1 MRNSTTLVTL
11 FTVISFPLLTI
22 FSGCKKEESK
32 IEDWIVGNWEL
43 DKYEQLDYKDG
54 VLASSS
60 ESLNQ
65 GKVKFSDNGKGEDI
79 GGTFIG
85 GDFEWSNTDKTLTL
99 ITGSGTTIYKIEE
112 YSKSD
117 FIFSITDQN
126 GKDEFVERWYLSK

>member
-79 GGTFIG
+79 GGNFIG